1 MAVLELQ
8 AEPRSAVGKG
18 LRGLRESGYIPA
30 VLYGHGLE
38 TVSLQVQERALGRI
52 LDQGGSHGLISLSVT
67 DDSEQYTVLAR
78 EVQRHPTKSQ
88 VLHVDFYRV
97 LMSETMQATV
107 PVVIVGKSPAV
118 TNNMAALVQSLDSIQ
133 VECLPGD
140 LPDAF
145 EVDISILERTDQN
158 ILLGDL
164 VVPEGVTILDD
175 AETVLFSLAAAR
187 AIEEEEEE
195 EEELLYGAPE
205 EEEVEVM
212 AKGKAASE
220 EGEWE
225 EEA

>member
-1 MAVLELQ
+1 
-8 AEPRSAVGKG
+8 
-18 LRGLRESGYIPA
+18 
-30 VLYGHGLE
+30 
-38 TVSLQVQERALGRI
+38 
-52 LDQGGSHGLISLSVT
+52 LITLSVT

-107 PVVIVGKSPAV
+107 PVVIVGTSPAV
-118 TNNMAALVQSLDSIQ
+118 INNMAALVQSLDSIQ

-158 ILLGDL
+158 ILLSDL

-175 AETVLFSLAAAR
+175 TETVLFSLAAAR
-187 AIEEEEEE
+187 ALEEEEEE

-220 EGEWE
+220 DEEWE